1 MISLPMEF
9 VTRMKE
15 LLGDEARPFLESY
28 EKERAF
34 GLRLNP
40 AKCSLEEFE
49 KMAPFSLRRIPWT
62 SCGYFYGNEE
72 RPGRHP
78 WHEAGLYYIQEPSA
92 MSPAELLDVQPR
104 QVVLDLCAAPGGKS
118 TQIAGKLQGK
128 GVLVSNEIHPER
140 ARILSQNIERMG
152 IGNAVVMN
160 ESPASL
166 AERFP
171 EFFDR
176 IMVDAPCS
184 GEGMFRKD
192 EEARTQ
198 WSEEHVHLCARRQDE
213 ILACAAKMLKPG
225 GKMVY
230 STCTFAPE
238 EDEGSAGRFLHTHP
252 DFSVDCDVHAYE
264 GFSEGKPEWIAERDA
279 DIAEQIRRTFRVW
292 PHKMEGEGH
301 YFAVFRK
308 KGSSGQTLG
317 EIESNEQADRGA
329 ESSRQTIGETGKCG
343 QKGKNGQ
350 TAGKKSEKIS
360 SRKKNARSNDGKKW
374 EPYIAFVQE
383 YMTEA
388 SRWMQEER
396 LLLFGEQLYYLPEG
410 LGDCFSGIKVLRPGL
425 HLGTF
430 KKNRFEPSHAW
441 ALHLK
446 AEDVKQSKNLPADS
460 AEIAAYL
467 RGETLTDEKG
477 RKGWTLILT
486 DQISVGWAKAASG
499 ILKNHYPKGLR
510 WYAVSSQKS

>member
-15 LLGDEARPFLESY
+15 LLGDEAEPFLESY

-34 GLRLNP
+34 GLRLNL

-62 SCGYFYGNEE
+62 SCGYFYGNGE

-92 MSPAELLDVQPR
+92 MSPAELLDVQPG

-152 IGNAVVMN
+152 IGNAIVMN
-160 ESPASL
+160 ETPASL
-166 AERFP
+166 TERFP

-238 EDEGSAGRFLHTHP
+238 EDEGSAARFLHTHP
-252 DFSVDCDVHAYE
+252 DFSVDCDVHAYK

-279 DIAEQIRRTFRVW
+279 DIAEQIRHTFRVW

-308 KGSSGQTLG
+308 TGSR
-317 EIESNEQADRGA
+317 E
-329 ESSRQTIGETGKCG
+329 
-343 QKGKNGQ
+343 Q
-350 TAGKKSEKIS
+350 TAGKKLEKIS
-360 SRKKNARSNDGKKW
+360 LRKKNTRSNDGKKW

-441 ALHLK
+441 ALHLN
-446 AEDVKQSKNLPADS
+446 AEDVKQSKNLSADS
-460 AEIAAYL
+460 AEIGAYL
-467 RGETLTDEKG
+467 RGETLTDEEG